1 METNGMANSD
11 YAWLRYA
18 DLQQR
23 SIKDQ
28 DFNDYTWGLE
38 SALNF
43 LLNAIETGAVPS
55 NPADLDAA
63 INRVIASGARLCR
76 SRSATLKKW
85 VLPAELIST
94 HTAAEA
100 NIELARI
107 EGAVKQSDGQI
118 LLDAG
123 LGYTDRE
130 IAQRHSSTPGAVRA
144 RLSRL
149 RLKLSA
155 GHRSESVPAPGHKT
169 AHPIYAVPTFDPQP
183 INQAA

>member
-1 METNGMANSD
+1 MANSD

-18 DLQQR
+18 ELQQR
-23 SIKDQ
+23 SKKAQ

-43 LLNAIETGAVPS
+43 LLNAIETGTVPS

-63 INRVIASGARLCR
+63 LGRAIASGARLCR
-76 SRSATLKKW
+76 SRLATLKKW
-85 VLPAELIST
+85 VLPSDLIST

-100 NIELARI
+100 NVELARI
-107 EGAVKQSDGQI
+107 ESALKEADAEI
-118 LLDAG
+118 LMDVG

-130 IAQRHSSTPGAVRA
+130 IADRHSSTPCAVRV

-155 GHRSESVPAPGHKT
+155 SSRFEHGPAAGHKA
-169 AHPIYAVPTFDPQP
+169 AHLAYAVPKFDPQP
-183 INQAA
+183 MNQAA

>member
-1 METNGMANSD
+1 METDGMANSD

-18 DLQQR
+18 ELQQR
-23 SIKDQ
+23 SRKAQ
-28 DFNDYTWGLE
+28 NFNDYTWGLE

-43 LLNAIETGAVPS
+43 LLNAVETDTVPS

-63 INRVIASGARLCR
+63 LNRAIASSARLCR

-85 VLPAELIST
+85 VLPSELIST

-107 EGAVKQSDGQI
+107 EGAVKETDGKI

-130 IAQRHSSTPGAVRA
+130 IADRHASTPGAVRA

-155 GHRSESVPAPGHKT
+155 GRRLESGTAAGHKAT
-169 AHPIYAVPTFDPQP
+169 HPVYAIPKFDPQP
-183 INQAA
+183 MNQAA

>member
-1 METNGMANSD
+1 MSNSD

-18 DLQQR
+18 ELQQR
-23 SIKDQ
+23 SRKGQ
-28 DFNDYTWGLE
+28 DLNDYTWGIE
-38 SALNF
+38 SGLNF
-43 LLNAIETGAVPS
+43 LLNAVETGNIPP

-63 INRVIASGARLCR
+63 LNRAIASGARLFR

-85 VLPAELIST
+85 VLPSEFVSS

-107 EGAVKQSDGQI
+107 EDAIKEAERKI

-130 IAQRHSSTPGAVRA
+130 IADRHASTPGAVRV

-149 RLKLSA
+149 RVKLAALHGSKSHPAA
-155 GHRSESVPAPGHKT
+155 GRKT
-169 AHPIYAVPTFDPQP
+169 GYPVSGNLSPDQQP
-183 INQAA
+183 VSQAA

>member
-1 METNGMANSD
+1 MANSD

-18 DLQQR
+18 ELQQR
-23 SIKDQ
+23 SRKSQ
-28 DFNDYTWGLE
+28 NFNDYTWGIE

-43 LLNAIETGAVPS
+43 LLNAVDTGTVPS

-63 INRVIASGARLCR
+63 LNRAIASGARLCR

-85 VLPAELIST
+85 VLPSELIST
-94 HTAAEA
+94 HAAAEA

-107 EGAVKQSDGQI
+107 EGAFKEADGEI
-118 LLDAG
+118 LMDAG

-130 IAQRHSSTPGAVRA
+130 IADRHSSTPGAVRV

-149 RLKLSA
+149 RLKLAPQRHSKSLPTT
-155 GHRSESVPAPGHKT
+155 GHSG
-169 AHPIYAVPTFDPQP
+169 AHPISEASRLDPQS
-183 INQAA
+183 IKQAA

>member
-1 METNGMANSD
+1 MATSD

-18 DLQQR
+18 ELQQR
-23 SIKDQ
+23 SRKAQ

-43 LLNAIETGAVPS
+43 LLNAIEAGTLPS

-63 INRVIASGARLCR
+63 INRAVASGSRLCR

-85 VLPAELIST
+85 VLPSELIST
-94 HTAAEA
+94 RTAAEA

-107 EGAVKQSDGQI
+107 EGTVKEMDGKI

-130 IAQRHSSTPGAVRA
+130 IADRHASTPGAVRA

-155 GHRSESVPAPGHKT
+155 GHRLESSTVAGHKAT
-169 AHPIYAVPTFDPQP
+169 HLVYAVPRFDSQP
-183 INQAA
+183 MNQAA

>member
-1 METNGMANSD
+1 MANSD

-18 DLQQR
+18 ELQQR
-23 SIKDQ
+23 SRKAQ
-28 DFNDYTWGLE
+28 DFINDYAWGLE

-43 LLNAIETGAVPS
+43 LLNAIATGTVPS

-63 INRVIASGARLCR
+63 LNRTIASGARLCR

-85 VLPAELIST
+85 VLPSELIST
-94 HTAAEA
+94 DAAGEA

-107 EGAVKQSDGQI
+107 EGAVKETDAKI

-130 IAQRHSSTPGAVRA
+130 IADRHTSTPGAVRA

-155 GHRSESVPAPGHKT
+155 DRRSESGAAARRKPAYPV
-169 AHPIYAVPTFDPQP
+169 YADPKFDPQP

>member
-1 METNGMANSD
+1 MATSD

-18 DLQQR
+18 ELQQR
-23 SIKDQ
+23 TRKAQ
-28 DFNDYTWGLE
+28 NFNDYAWGIE

-43 LLNAIETGAVPS
+43 LLNAVETGTLPT

-63 INRVIASGARLCR
+63 LNRAIASGARLYR
-76 SRSATLKKW
+76 SRSAALKKW
-85 VLPAELIST
+85 VLPSDLIST

-107 EGAVKQSDGQI
+107 EGSVKETDGKI

-130 IAQRHSSTPGAVRA
+130 IADRHSSTPGAIRA

-149 RLKLSA
+149 RGKLAA
-155 GHRSESVPAPGHKT
+155 GRHSESGAAVEHKAPHRVYEVPG
-169 AHPIYAVPTFDPQP
+169 VDPHY

>member
-1 METNGMANSD
+1 METDGMANSD

-18 DLQQR
+18 ELQQR
-23 SIKDQ
+23 SRKAQ
-28 DFNDYTWGLE
+28 NFNGYTWGLE

-43 LLNAIETGAVPS
+43 LLNAVETDTIPS

-63 INRVIASGARLCR
+63 LNRVIASGARLCR

-85 VLPAELIST
+85 VLPSELTST

-107 EGAVKQSDGQI
+107 EGAVKETDGKI

-130 IAQRHSSTPGAVRA
+130 IADRYASTPGAVRA

-155 GHRSESVPAPGHKT
+155 GRRSESDSAARHKA
-169 AHPIYAVPTFDPQP
+169 AHPVYAVPKFDPQP
-183 INQAA
+183 MNQAA

>member
-1 METNGMANSD
+1 MANSD

-18 DLQQR
+18 ELQQR
-23 SIKDQ
+23 SRKTQ
-28 DFNDYTWGLE
+28 DFINDYSWGLE

-43 LLNAIETGAVPS
+43 LLNAIETGTVPS

-63 INRVIASGARLCR
+63 LNRAIASGARLCR

-85 VLPAELIST
+85 VLPSELTST

-107 EGAVKQSDGQI
+107 EGAVKETDAKI

-123 LGYTDRE
+123 LGYSDRE
-130 IAQRHSSTPGAVRA
+130 IADRHASTPGAVRT

-155 GHRSESVPAPGHKT
+155 GPRSESGPAAGHKP
-169 AHPIYAVPTFDPQP
+169 AYPVYAVPKFNPQP

>member
-1 METNGMANSD
+1 MSNSD

-18 DLQQR
+18 ELQQR
-23 SIKDQ
+23 SRKAQ
-28 DFNDYTWGLE
+28 NFNDYTWGIE

-43 LLNAIETGAVPS
+43 LLNAVETGTVPP
-55 NPADLDAA
+55 NPVDLDAA

-76 SRSATLKKW
+76 SRSLTLKKW
-85 VLPAELIST
+85 VVPSDLISS

-100 NIELARI
+100 NIELAWI
-107 EGAVKQSDGQI
+107 DGAVKEADGKV

-130 IAQRHSSTPGAVRA
+130 IAARNASTPGAIRV

-149 RLKLSA
+149 RLKLTTQ
-155 GHRSESVPAPGHKT
+155 RYSESPPAAGRKT
-169 AHPIYAVPTFDPQP
+169 AYPISEAPRLDPQLT
-183 INQAA
+183 NQAA

>member
-1 METNGMANSD
+1 METDGMANSD

-18 DLQQR
+18 ELQQR
-23 SIKDQ
+23 SKKAQ

-43 LLNAIETGAVPS
+43 LLNAVETGTVPS

-63 INRVIASGARLCR
+63 LNRAISSGGRLCR

-85 VLPAELIST
+85 VLPSELIST

-107 EGAVKQSDGQI
+107 EGAVKETDGKI

-123 LGYTDRE
+123 LTLLLNV
-130 IAQRHSSTPGAVRA
+130 PGDPHVRPFA
-144 RLSRL
+144 
-149 RLKLSA
+149 
-155 GHRSESVPAPGHKT
+155 APT
-169 AHPIYAVPTFDPQP
+169 LPFV
-183 INQAA
+183 